1 MNCETKEM
9 FIRFANGA
17 FTECKAIPAG
27 VLLAWDK
34 NINPLEVSGVSSKE
48 SEERFS
54 HFARV
59 DAHGKRKSKLG
70 VFTLPDQDKNY
81 LVIAPMHFLK
91 VALHTLETP
100 LVVRYNEWKNKTPP
114 GGFSTLFDA
123 LSYVRE
129 NFTPTGKIVGKED
142 VEPAEPVVMKSWS
155 LHKENYTNQ
164 EVQEILSQFKEE
176 LVETTNQLMNRLIN
190 RLSK

>member
-27 VLLAWDK
+27 VLLVWDK

-59 DAHGKRKSKLG
+59 DVHGKRKSKLG
-70 VFTLPDQDKNY
+70 VFTSDTQDKNY
-81 LVIAPMHFLK
+81 LVIAPIQFFK
-91 VALHTLETP
+91 VALDMLDPTLDPKTLWNNETP
-100 LVVRYNEWKNKTPP
+100 SD
-114 GGFSTLFDA
+114 GFSTLFDA

-129 NFTPTGKIVGKED
+129 NFTPTGKIGGKED
-142 VEPAEPVVMKSWS
+142 PEPAEPVVIKSWS

-164 EVQEILSQFKEE
+164 EVQEILSEFKEE

>member
-27 VLLAWDK
+27 VLLVWDK
-34 NINPLEVSGVSSKE
+34 NINPLEVSGVTSKE

-54 HFARV
+54 QFARV

-70 VFTLPDQDKNY
+70 IFTSDTQDKNY
-81 LVIAPMHFLK
+81 LVIVPMGFFKTALDMLAP
-91 VALHTLETP
+91 TLDPDTLWNNETSS
-100 LVVRYNEWKNKTPP
+100 
-114 GGFSTLFDA
+114 GGFSTLFDTF
-123 LSYVRE
+123 SYVRE

-142 VEPAEPVVMKSWS
+142 AETAEPVVMKSWS
-155 LHKENYTNQ
+155 LHKETYTNQ
-164 EVQEILSQFKEE
+164 EVQEILNQFKEE
-176 LVETTNQLMNRLIN
+176 LVETTNQLMNRFVN